1 MTTTSLAV
9 LAALWLLISA
19 AFIMWRWT
27 VGRGV
32 GLVVSIVLSLSA
44 IHWVATALYLL
55 PWYDNLDR
63 DVVATGFWTAFQGL
77 CAFCL
82 GAVIMSRAATRE
94 PPRAG
99 SGEPPSALGW
109 PYLLIG
115 VVMYGILWPRIG
127 RIASIGALVAA
138 GSNYIV
144 LGICLRC
151 WKADTARMA
160 RWVAASTLL
169 PFATILAQGYL
180 SYGLAALA
188 GVAAFIAEMIKS
200 RKKLVLVGVG
210 VGYVTMSFFVTYM
223 RDRAQIRDAV
233 WNGAETSQRIDLI
246 SASIANFEWF
256 DINNPSHLWRI
267 DERLNQGYL
276 VGLAV
281 DRLERGDVAFG
292 KGETVKD
299 AFIALLPRM
308 LWPDKGV
315 AAGSSDIVSRY
326 TGMEFMEGTSVGVGL
341 VMELFVNFG
350 APGVWIGFAAFGA
363 LLIFID
369 ERAHARLVEG
379 DARTFAVW
387 YLPGSSL
394 LQLGGGSL
402 VDASASA
409 GAALVSVLLVNAL
422 IAAVM
427 KRRSRPAPDAWVG
440 PRAEP
445 ERLA

>member
-1 MTTTSLAV
+1 
-9 LAALWLLISA
+9 
-19 AFIMWRWT
+19 
-27 VGRGV
+27 
-32 GLVVSIVLSLSA
+32 
-44 IHWVATALYLL
+44 
-55 PWYDNLDR
+55 
-63 DVVATGFWTAFQGL
+63 
-77 CAFCL
+77 
-82 GAVIMSRAATRE
+82 
-94 PPRAG
+94 
-99 SGEPPSALGW
+99 
-109 PYLLIG
+109 
-115 VVMYGILWPRIG
+115 
-127 RIASIGALVAA
+127 
-138 GSNYIV
+138 
-144 LGICLRC
+144 
-151 WKADTARMA
+151 
-160 RWVAASTLL
+160 VAASTLL

-188 GVAAFIAEMIKS
+188 AVAAFIAEMVKS
-200 RKKLVLVGVG
+200 RRKLVLVGVG

-350 APGVWIGFAAFGA
+350 SPGVWIGFAAFGA

-379 DARTFAVW
+379 DARAFAVW